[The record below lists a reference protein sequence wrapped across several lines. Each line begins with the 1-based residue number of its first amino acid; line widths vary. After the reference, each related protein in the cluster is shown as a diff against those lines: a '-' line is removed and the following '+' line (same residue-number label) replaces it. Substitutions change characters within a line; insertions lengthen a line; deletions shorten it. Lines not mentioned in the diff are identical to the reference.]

1 MPSDTPSDRVRT
13 CVRDV
18 LRTKGTLDSDADVLT
33 ARPSTKV
40 YDCIDEMAERD
51 FGSIVI
57 VEGRTI
63 VGIFTER
70 DYMKKIALKGR
81 SSDETKVSQVMT
93 RDVATVQEEEPL
105 EACLDLMDELGC
117 RHLPVVDE
125 DGKLDDIISVRD
137 CMQQISEAS
146 KSEALQLRNYVRGQ
160 YPQ

>member
-1 MPSDTPSDRVRT
+1 MSSETKNDPVDTR
-13 CVRDV
+13 VRDV

-33 ARPSTKV
+33 ASPSTTV
-40 YDCIDEMAERD
+40 YDCIAEMAEND

-81 SSDETKVSQVMT
+81 SSDETKVSEVMT
-93 RDVATVQEEEPL
+93 RDVVTVETEKPL
-105 EACLDLMDELGC
+105 EDCLDLMDELGC

-125 DGKLDDIISVRD
+125 DEQLDDIISVRD

-146 KSEALQLRNYVRGQ
+146 KSEALQLRNYVQGQ